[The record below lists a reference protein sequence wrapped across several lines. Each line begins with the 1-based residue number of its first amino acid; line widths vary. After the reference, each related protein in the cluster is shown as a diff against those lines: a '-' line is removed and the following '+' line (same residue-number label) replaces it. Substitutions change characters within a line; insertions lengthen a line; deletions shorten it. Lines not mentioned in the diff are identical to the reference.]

1 VHFAHSVA
9 RGVMAITVVMA
20 LEIYFR

>member
-20 LEIYFR
+20 LEIYYR